1 MPNGV
6 SYLSE
11 IVSALS
17 DLGGMGSLREITERI
32 KNRGLLASIHSNK
45 NWQNNVRAV
54 IQRHCSQTQSYQ
66 GAENLFYSV
75 YGLGEGYWG
84 LRSMQNTDITDA
96 VNPIIQ
102 REISEINESTSLD
115 ITEKEMIIKARV
127 GQGLFRDRIIQKYKM
142 CVVTGIDDARL
153 LIASHIK
160 PWRSSNNAE
169 RLSSENGLLLSPLYD
184 RLFDSGLITFDNS
197 LNMIISGEVS
207 DYNKRKIEHDIQLR
221 NFDMSA
227 EMKIN
232 LDYHRDVIF
241 KG

>member
-17 DLGGMGSLREITERI
+17 ELGGMGSLNEISERI
-32 KNRGLLASIHSNK
+32 ENRGLLAPMLSNI
-45 NWQNNVRAV
+45 NWRNNVRAV
-54 IQRHCSQTQSYQ
+54 IQRHCSQTKSYR
-66 GAENLFYSV
+66 GAPDLFYSV

-84 LRSMQNTDITDA
+84 LRSMNDNEIIDG

-102 REISEINESTSLD
+102 REIDEINNSASLD
-115 ITEKEMIIKARV
+115 ITEKQMIIKARI
-127 GQGLFRDRIIQKYKM
+127 GQGIFRDRIMLKYKK
-142 CVVTGIDDARL
+142 CIVTGIDDARL

-160 PWRSSNNAE
+160 PWRSSDNAE

-184 RLFDSGLITFDNS
+184 RLFDSGLITFDNN
-197 LNMIISGEVS
+197 LNMIISSEVS
-207 DYNKRKIEHDIQLR
+207 DYNKRKIEHDIQLH
-221 NFDMSA
+221 NFHLSE